1 MDGAGG
7 VPGDLST
14 LKKDEW
20 EITKPNGEEGSIS
33 TRTSDTHSFL
43 GTGVAMELTEHERE
57 QCTGSKL
64 RK

>member
-43 GTGVAMELTEHERE
+43 GTGVAMELT
-57 QCTGSKL
+57 GI
-64 RK
+64 